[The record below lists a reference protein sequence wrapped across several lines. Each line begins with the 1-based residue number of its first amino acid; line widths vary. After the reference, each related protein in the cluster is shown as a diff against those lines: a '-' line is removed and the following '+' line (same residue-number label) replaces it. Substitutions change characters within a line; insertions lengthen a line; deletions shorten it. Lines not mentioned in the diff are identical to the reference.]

1 MKEHP
6 TPRKEQARSSELLDR
21 RTKDFSSK
29 KIRKIAKKSL
39 NSAFTS
45 LSEDVTESP
54 KEPEDLFSVSEI
66 ADTDHFREISESFLM
81 AASPALSASSES
93 LFASDHTPSSTV
105 TAEMDEPGH
114 QYGTFESGGSKISYV
129 EVETAINFLKRS
141 RSRVLKSAGTDPRS
155 KRIMDALIEIVIGE
169 FYPHPEE
176 KDHIGELILMKIQI
190 VLLCFFLWILA
201 VAVAFFFGSAVQNSF
216 RGPLPT

>member
-54 KEPEDLFSVSEI
+54 KEPVDLFSVSEI
-66 ADTDHFREISESFLM
+66 ADSDHFREISESFLM
-81 AASPALSASSES
+81 AAGPALSASSES
-93 LFASDHTPSSTV
+93 LFASDLTPSSTV
-105 TAEMDEPGH
+105 TAEP
-114 QYGTFESGGSKISYV
+114 GGSKISYV

-141 RSRVLKSAGTDPRS
+141 RSQVLKSADTDPRS

-176 KDHIGELILMKIQI
+176 RDHIGELILMKIQI